1 MKKYGQAEL
10 MYALI
15 QLFLE
20 SEKQLTE
27 QQKAEVAKKTAVEVF
42 TEFPSARDMEVA
54 AWLDLLSAVL

>member
-10 MYALI
+10 MYAII

-27 QQKAEVAKKTAVEVF
+27 QQKSEVAKKTAIEVF
-42 TEFPSARDMEVA
+42 AEFPSARDMEVA
-54 AWLDLLSAVL
+54 

>member
-20 SEKQLTE
+20 SEEHLSG
-27 QQKAEVAKKTAVEVF
+27 QQKAEVAKKTATEVF
-42 TEFPSARDMEVA
+42 AEFPSARDMEVA
-54 AWLDLLSAVL
+54 A

>member
-20 SEKQLTE
+20 NEEQLTQ
-27 QQKAEVAKKTAVEVF
+27 QQKAEVAKKTTAEVF
-42 TEFPSARDMEVA
+42 AKFPSARDMEVA
-54 AWLDLLSAVL
+54 A

>member
-20 SEKQLTE
+20 NEEHLTK
-27 QQKAEVAKKTAVEVF
+27 QQKAEVAKKTAEEVF
-42 TEFPSARDMEVA
+42 TEFLSARDIEVA
-54 AWLDLLSAVL
+54 V

>member
-20 SEKQLTE
+20 SEEHLSE
-27 QQKAEVAKKTAVEVF
+27 QQKAKVAKRTAKEVF
-42 TEFPSARDMEVA
+42 AEFPSARDMEVA
-54 AWLDLLSAVL
+54 A

>member
-27 QQKAEVAKKTAVEVF
+27 QQKAEVAKIAATEVF
-42 TEFPSARDMEVA
+42 AEFPSAWDMEVA
-54 AWLDLLSAVL
+54 A

>member
-20 SEKQLTE
+20 SEEHLTQ
-27 QQKAEVAKKTAVEVF
+27 QQKAEVAKKTATEVF
-42 TEFPSARDMEVA
+42 AEFLSARDMEVA
-54 AWLDLLSAVL
+54 A

>member
-15 QLFLE
+15 QFFLE

-27 QQKAEVAKKTAVEVF
+27 QQKAEIARKTAEDVF
-42 TEFPSARDMEVA
+42 SEFPSARDMEVA
-54 AWLDLLSAVL
+54 A

>member
-1 MKKYGQAEL
+1 MMKKYGQAEL

-54 AWLDLLSAVL
+54 A

>member
-20 SEKQLTE
+20 SEKHLTE
-27 QQKAEVAKKTAVEVF
+27 QQKAEVAKKTVAEVF
-42 TEFPSARDMEVA
+42 AKFPSARDMEVA
-54 AWLDLLSAVL
+54 A

>member
-20 SEKQLTE
+20 NEEQLTQ
-27 QQKAEVAKKTAVEVF
+27 QQKAEVVKKTAAEVF
-42 TEFPSARDMEVA
+42 AKFPSARDMEVA
-54 AWLDLLSAVL
+54 A